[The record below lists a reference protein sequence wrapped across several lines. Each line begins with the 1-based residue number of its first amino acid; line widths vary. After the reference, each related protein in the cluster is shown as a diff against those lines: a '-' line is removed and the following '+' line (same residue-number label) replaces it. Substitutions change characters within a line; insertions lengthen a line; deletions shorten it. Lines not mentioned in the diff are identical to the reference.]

1 MGHSIPIPTLRYP
14 FCSVSIAAVSIS
26 LALSCLA
33 QNSQVDRAQL
43 VRTQPTFP
51 ASSNISSEGL
61 DDGHAAAS
69 PNDPDL
75 GEQQILKR
83 ADQYQPFS
91 VSVGS
96 SFYYTSNVAL
106 TRSGVHG
113 DFIIAPVA
121 AISYDP
127 RFCKTFFGHLG
138 VRQQFFLYDRFGEFN
153 FGAFDAE
160 AGVSYYV
167 PQWHN
172 LALHA
177 QYIYSRFTDTGDD
190 FDEFF
195 SNHAL
200 YLNAEIPFRLSRAQQ
215 ISIGA
220 DTSTSIG
227 GDPEQPRRHDF
238 GFYIGY
244 AVNLTRSFSIDA
256 AGRVVVREYVVSD
269 RRDVSEILA
278 LSANYRV
285 ASWLT
290 ASAISSFAANQSNHG
305 VFDYEVFN
313 IGGAISLTAKF

>member
-1 MGHSIPIPTLRYP
+1 MCRLILVSKLLYP
-14 FCSVSIAAVSIS
+14 SRSVSIATVFVW
-26 LALSCLA
+26 LAASCWA
-33 QNSQVDRAQL
+33 QNSEADRAQL

-51 ASSNISSEGL
+51 ASTNISSQGL
-61 DDGHAAAS
+61 TNGHAAAS

-96 SFYYTSNVAL
+96 PFYYTSNVAL
-106 TRSGVHG
+106 TRSGEHG
-113 DFIIAPVA
+113 DFIVAPVA

-138 VRQQFFLYDRFGEFN
+138 VRQQFFIYDRFGEFN

-160 AGVSYYV
+160 AGISYYV

-215 ISIGA
+215 ISLGV

-238 GFYIGY
+238 GAYIGY

-256 AGRVVVREYVVSD
+256 AGRVVVREYVLGD

-285 ASWLT
+285 TSWLT
-290 ASAISSFAANQSNHG
+290 ASAISSFAASQSNHEA
-305 VFDYEVFN
+305 FEYEVFN
-313 IGGAISLTAKF
+313 IGGVVSLTAKF

>member
-1 MGHSIPIPTLRYP
+1 MHRLIPVSTLRYP
-14 FCSVSIAAVSIS
+14 FHSVSVATVLIWLAASS
-26 LALSCLA
+26 FA
-33 QNSQVDRAQL
+33 QNSEADRAQL

-51 ASSNISSEGL
+51 TSPTVSSQGL

-96 SFYYTSNVAL
+96 PFYYTSNVAL
-106 TRSGVHG
+106 TRSGDKG
-113 DFIIAPVA
+113 DFIVAPVVA
-121 AISYDP
+121 VSYDP
-127 RFCKTFFGHLG
+127 RFAKTFFGHLG
-138 VRQQFFLYDRFGEFN
+138 VREQFFLYDRFDEFN
-153 FGAFDAE
+153 FASFDVE
-160 AGVSYYV
+160 AGFSYYI

-172 LALHA
+172 LGLHA
-177 QYIYSRFTDTGDD
+177 QYIYSRFTDTDD

-200 YLNAEIPFRLSRAQQ
+200 YFNAEIPFRLGRAQQ
-215 ISIGA
+215 ISVGA

-238 GFYIGY
+238 GVYIGY

-278 LSANYRV
+278 LSANYRI

-290 ASAISSFAANQSNHG
+290 ASAITTFAANQSNQE

-313 IGGAISLTAKF
+313 IGGAVSLTVKF

>member
-1 MGHSIPIPTLRYP
+1 MSHLTPIPTLRFP
-14 FCSVSIAAVSIS
+14 FCSVSIAVVSLW
-26 LALSCLA
+26 LAQSCFA
-33 QNSQVDRAQL
+33 QNSEVDRAQL

-51 ASSNISSEGL
+51 ASPSLSSQGL

-96 SFYYTSNVAL
+96 PFYYTSNVAL
-106 TRSGVHG
+106 TRSGEHG
-113 DFIIAPVA
+113 DFLLAPVA
-121 AISYDP
+121 AVSYDP

-138 VRQQFFLYDRFGEFN
+138 VRQQFFLYDRFDEFN
-153 FGAFDAE
+153 FASFDAE
-160 AGVSYYV
+160 AGISYYV

-177 QYIYSRFTDTGDD
+177 QYIYTRFTDTDD

-200 YLNAEIPFRLSRAQQ
+200 YFNAEIPFRLSRAQQ
-215 ISIGA
+215 ISLGA
-220 DTSTSIG
+220 DTSVSIG
-227 GDPEQPRRHDF
+227 GDPEEPRRHDF

-244 AVNLTRSFSIDA
+244 AVNLTRSFSLDA
-256 AGRVVVREYVVSD
+256 AGRIVVRNYVGGD
-269 RRDVSEILA
+269 RRDVSEMLA

-290 ASAISSFAANQSNHG
+290 ASAISSFAASQSNHSI
-305 VFDYEVFN
+305 FDYEVFN